1 MIGIRS
7 KRIPIIKQSKRG
19 FNMKENLVSEELI
32 PILKKHGLRITP
44 QRIQILET
52 IIAEGHPTVE
62 DIARHLPNMSIAT
75 IYNNVK
81 QFVSMKIVHELPY
94 GNGISRYELFKT
106 NNYHVI
112 CQSCGVI
119 VDFTF
124 PSLREVEEIASSLTK
139 YKVHRHN
146 MEIYGFCGDCQ
157 HGASR

>member
-19 FNMKENLVSEELI
+19 FHMNGNLDSEELI
-32 PILKKHGLRITP
+32 LLLKEHGLRITP
-44 QRIQILET
+44 HRIQILEM

-62 DIARHLPNMSIAT
+62 EIAKRVPNMSLTT

-81 QFVSMKIVHELPY
+81 QFVSMNIVKELPFE
-94 GNGISRYELFKT
+94 NGMSRYELAKT

-112 CQSCGVI
+112 CQSCGLI

-124 PSLREVEEIASSLTK
+124 PNLIEVEDMVSRLTK
-139 YKVHRHN
+139 YKVHRHI
-146 MEIYGFCGDCQ
+146 MGIYGMCTDCQ
-157 HGASR
+157 HTAAR

>member
-1 MIGIRS
+1 
-7 KRIPIIKQSKRG
+7 
-19 FNMKENLVSEELI
+19 MKENFVSEELI
-32 PILKKHGLRITP
+32 PIIKENGLRITP
-44 QRIQILET
+44 QRIQILEA

-62 DIARHLPNMSIAT
+62 DIARHLPNMSVAT

-81 QFVSMKIVHELPY
+81 QFITMDIVKELPY

-124 PSLREVEEIASSLTK
+124 PSLREVEEIASSLTI
-139 YKVHRHN
+139 YQIHRHN
-146 MEIYGFCGDCQ
+146 MEIYGVCTDCQ
-157 HGASR
+157 HAATR

>member
-1 MIGIRS
+1 
-7 KRIPIIKQSKRG
+7 
-19 FNMKENLVSEELI
+19 MKENLVLEELI

-52 IIAEGHPTVE
+52 ILVEDHPTVE
-62 DIARHLPNMSIAT
+62 DIARHLRNMSVAT

-81 QFVSMKIVHELPY
+81 QFVSMDIVNELPY
-94 GNGISRYELFKT
+94 GNGISRYELYKS

-112 CQSCGVI
+112 CQSCGMI

-124 PSLREVEEIASSLTK
+124 PGLKAVENLASSLTK

-146 MEIYGFCGDCQ
+146 MEIYGVCADCQ
-157 HGASR
+157 HTATR